1 MQKKSQ
7 ADHVTEELGIQSQY
21 DREKVS
27 LPGIK
32 TLHEKSTTEI
42 AESLA
47 IILKSRMGIVEMNY
61 KVGEF
66 IELVTIPLNR

>member
-1 MQKKSQ
+1 MQKKTQ
-7 ADHVTEELGIQSQY
+7 ADHVAEEMGVVTEY

-27 LPGIK
+27 LPGVK
-32 TLHEKSTTEI
+32 TLHNQSTQEI
-42 AESLA
+42 AEALA

-61 KVGEF
+61 KVGEY

>member
-1 MQKKSQ
+1 MQLKSQ
-7 ADHVTEELGIQSQY
+7 ADHVTQEMGVQSQY
-21 DREKVS
+21 DREKIS

-47 IILKSRMGIVEMNY
+47 IILKSRMGIVEVNY
-61 KVGEF
+61 RVGEY